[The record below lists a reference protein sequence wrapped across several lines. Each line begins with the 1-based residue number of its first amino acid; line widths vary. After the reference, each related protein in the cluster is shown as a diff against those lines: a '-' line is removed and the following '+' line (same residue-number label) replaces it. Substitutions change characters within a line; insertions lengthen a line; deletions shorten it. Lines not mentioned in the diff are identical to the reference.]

1 MYVCVDVCVPD
12 SAYLCLSYVFCA
24 ALDYS
29 YPDHILPFLTLVRQC
44 LLSTLQARPGMC
56 PECKCPVEAAQGKAI
71 AEELAFLFPRD
82 GLVESV
88 GHGLGGEE
96 RGLFTSLFGISCT
109 SKHILCAPRC

>member
-1 MYVCVDVCVPD
+1 MSVNVYVCVDVCNPVH
-12 SAYLCLSYVFCA
+12 LSVCRLPLYR
-24 ALDYS
+24 S
-29 YPDHILPFLTLVRQC
+29 YYPCPDHISLFLTLVRQC

-88 GHGLGGEE
+88 GHGQGGEE
-96 RGLFTSLFGISCT
+96 RGLFAPLF
-109 SKHILCAPRC
+109 RCFA